1 MRRLVL
7 SALAAALLAP
17 AFPAAARDLGVRGAT
32 WPVAE
37 PDLLAQI
44 GARLADMERSGERAR
59 LGDEAR
65 ERARR
70 ALEEPEPVPGI
81 VPATEL
87 RARRFDPA
95 IVAAEDI
102 PGPNG
107 QTIAV
112 AGTRV
117 DPLRHTAL
125 TAEVLFIDGRREAE
139 VAWALAREGPAKI
152 VLLAGRPLDLM
163 RRHGRAFYF
172 DLGGRLAGRLAIR
185 ATPTVLSHDGGSVRN
200 RSHLLLT
207 EYPVED
213 PSQTETPRTE
223 PSRMETPQTDPSR
236 ADPSRANPSQTDRI
250 PENLPPV
257 SLFSGEPTFAGVNP
271 GISGCLPTHRLKERT
286 PMLNIN
292 RITLLGHAGRD
303 PEVRTLNNGSK
314 VASFA
319 LATTERW
326 KNRDGQPAGSTQ
338 WHHIVAWGAA
348 AEAAEKQLRKGDAV
362 LVEGRLATRE
372 YRGRDGGLRTVAEV
386 VVAGPQGVVNVLAGR
401 HAPGGEQT
409 PGGQATPGGNTTP
422 AGSEGTCA

>member
-7 SALAAALLAP
+7 SAFAAALLAP

-102 PGPNG
+102 PGSNG

-125 TAEVLFIDGRREAE
+125 TAKVLFIDGRREAE
-139 VAWALAREGPAKI
+139 VTWALAREGPAKI

-172 DLGGRLAGRLAIR
+172 DLGGRLAGRFAIR
-185 ATPTVLSHDGGSVRN
+185 ATPTVLSHDSEHDRDGTPFRD
-200 RSHLLLT
+200 RSYLLLT
-207 EYPVED
+207 EFPVED
-213 PSQTETPRTE
+213 PSQTETSQTE
-223 PSRMETPQTDPSR
+223 PSRMEPPQKD
-236 ADPSRANPSQTDRI
+236 PSQTDRL
-250 PENLPPV
+250 PENLSPV
-257 SLFSGEPTFAGVNP
+257 SLFPGEPTFAGACS
-271 GISGCLPTHRLKERT
+271 GIPGCLPTHRSRKE
-286 PMLNIN
+286 P
-292 RITLLGHAGRD
+292 
-303 PEVRTLNNGSK
+303 P
-314 VASFA
+314 
-319 LATTERW
+319 
-326 KNRDGQPAGSTQ
+326 
-338 WHHIVAWGAA
+338 
-348 AEAAEKQLRKGDAV
+348 
-362 LVEGRLATRE
+362 
-372 YRGRDGGLRTVAEV
+372 
-386 VVAGPQGVVNVLAGR
+386 
-401 HAPGGEQT
+401 
-409 PGGQATPGGNTTP
+409 
-422 AGSEGTCA
+422 C